1 MRGWRSKFIFLLI
14 VYFAGFAT
22 AIYAIAPTP
31 QDSGDGQTS
40 LLNTDFKVSSFAKSC
55 NSGIHKCIGAGKEA
69 AERMAKFIKQK
80 IDEHQSQSNG

>member
-1 MRGWRSKFIFLLI
+1 MRGWRAKFIFLLI

-22 AIYAIAPTP
+22 AIYTLAPTP
-31 QDSGDGQTS
+31 QNQDGKGS
-40 LLNTDFKVSSFAKSC
+40 LLDSDFQVSSFAKSC

-69 AERMAKFIKQK
+69 AQRAAKFIKQK

>member
-22 AIYAIAPTP
+22 AIYAIAPAP
-31 QDSGDGQTS
+31 QDQGGGETS
-40 LLNTDFKVSSFAKSC
+40 LSNFQVSSFAQSF
-55 NSGIHKCIGAGKEA
+55 NSAMHKAIGAGKEA
-69 AERMAKFIKQK
+69 AQRGAKFIKQK